1 MSTSISSEAITL
13 HTDGQ
18 NKNRIDAHY
27 LEESSPQF
35 QSFIFN
41 SSRENHHPIIIYNS
55 T

>member
-27 LEESSPQF
+27 LEESSPQI
-35 QSFIFN
+35 SD
-41 SSRENHHPIIIYNS
+41 IYF
-55 T
+55 